1 MLEFR
6 DIVPW
11 KSAEAQHRIVESQ
24 HSRIFCVGQDLQRP
38 SSPIPCYEQRY
49 LLLGNI
55 AQSPFQVTCKLQCWG
70 THSFSGIPVPV
81 SHHSHQKKYLPHA
94 QTNSMIPQFK
104 AIALS
109 LITSYSQNHSKCHME
124 IQVDYICCSYLL
136 NWCSLYIVEGRMD
149 YPGIICPW

>member
-24 HSRIFCVGQDLQRP
+24 HSRIFCVGKDLQRS
-38 SSPIPCYEQRY
+38 SSPIPCYEHRY
-49 LLLGNI
+49 LSLSNI
-55 AQSPFQVTCKLQCWG
+55 AQSPIQATWKLQCWG
-70 THSFSGIPVPV
+70 IHSFSGVPIPV
-81 SHHSHQKKYLPHA
+81 SHHSHEKKYLPHA
-94 QTNSMIPQFK
+94 QSNSMIPQFK

-109 LITSYSQNHSKCHME
+109 LIISYNQNLSKCHTE

-136 NWCSLYIVEGRMD
+136 SDAVCTLWKARVD